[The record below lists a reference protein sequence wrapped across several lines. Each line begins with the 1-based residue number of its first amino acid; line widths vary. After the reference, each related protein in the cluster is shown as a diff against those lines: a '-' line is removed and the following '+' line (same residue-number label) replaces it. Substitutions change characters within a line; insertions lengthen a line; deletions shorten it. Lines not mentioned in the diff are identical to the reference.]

1 MGISADIIAALDDFA
16 FELFSRGAE
25 TFTLDSV
32 SDCMKQ
38 AIPGLAEKKS
48 REMLNFLMD
57 RCRFL
62 VPLPEN
68 RAMFFHQ
75 SVTEFLAAVSL
86 ASCGGSWLQII
97 LRIYGGIRYFC
108 LQPDSLKGRMHWNTF
123 PSFLE
128 QTAFWLARQRNMCRA
143 GALNA

>member
-1 MGISADIIAALDDFA
+1 MWISADIIAALDDFA

-86 ASCGGSWLQII
+86 ASCGNWRQLAADHLED
-97 LRIYGGIRYFC
+97 LRWNQVF
-108 LQPDSLKGRMHWNTF
+108 LLSLIHIF
-123 PSFLE
+123 
-128 QTAFWLARQRNMCRA
+128 A
-143 GALNA
+143 